1 MKKKIIRIST
11 VPMSLSGLLTGQLK
25 YMTNYFEVV
34 GISSKGGDKL
44 QNVSDQENIRTIPV
58 ELKRQISP
66 INDLITVWKLYK
78 VLKKEKP
85 FIVHSI
91 TPKAGLLGMIASKFA
106 GVPHRLHTFTGL
118 IFPTKHGF
126 IKRLLISTDKILCSC
141 ATQIYP
147 EGEGIKNDLINYKI
161 TSKPLKIIANGNVNG
176 ININHYNSNNFD
188 ENFISNLKKE
198 FSISEKDYVFVF
210 IGRLVKDKG
219 INELISAFNELNS
232 NLENTKLLLVGDYEH
247 DLDPLKKK
255 TLNIIKTNKNIIS
268 TGWVEDVRPYFK
280 ISNLLVFPSYR
291 EGFPNVV
298 MQAGAMGLASIVT
311 DINGANEII
320 IPNKN
325 GIIIPSMNKDKLK
338 QAMLSFYNN
347 EIIINSKTC
356 RKLIVNRYEQSILW
370 KAQLNEYN
378 SLK

>member
-91 TPKAGLLGMIASKFA
+91 TPKAGLLAMIASKFA

-356 RKLIVNRYEQSILW
+356 RELIVNRYEQSILW

>member
-44 QNVSDQENIRTIPV
+44 QNVSNQENIRTIPV

-118 IFPTKHGF
+118 IFPTKRGF
-126 IKRLLISTDKILCSC
+126 IKKLLISTDKILCSC

-147 EGEGIKNDLINYKI
+147 EGQGIKNDLINYKI

-356 RKLIVNRYEQSILW
+356 RELIVNRYEQSILW

>member
-11 VPMSLSGLLTGQLK
+11 VPMSLSGLLTGQLN
-25 YMTNYFEVV
+25 YMSNYFEVV
-34 GISSKGGDKL
+34 GVSSKDGDKL
-44 QNVSDQENIRTIPV
+44 ENVTKQEKIKTIPV
-58 ELKRQISP
+58 EIKRQISP
-66 INDLITVWKLYK
+66 INDLITVWQLYK

-91 TPKAGLLGMIASKFA
+91 TPKAGLLGMIASKLA

-118 IFPTKHGF
+118 IFPTKTGF
-126 IKRLLISTDKILCSC
+126 VKQLLINTDKILCYC
-141 ATQIYP
+141 ATKIYP
-147 EGEGIKNDLINYKI
+147 EGQGIKNDLINYKI
-161 TSKPLKIIANGNVNG
+161 TSKPLKVIGNGNVNG
-176 ININHYNSNNFD
+176 INIDHFNPNNYGTEFS
-188 ENFISNLKKE
+188 SNLKKE
-198 FSISEKDYVFVF
+198 FEISENDYVFVF

-232 NLENTKLLLVGDYEH
+232 KLENAKLLLVGDYEH
-247 DLDPLKKK
+247 HLDPLKED
-255 TLNIIKTNKNIIS
+255 TLEVIKNNKNIIS
-268 TGWVEDVRPYFK
+268 TGWVDDVRPYFT
-280 ISNLLVFPSYR
+280 ISDVLVFPSYR

-325 GIIIPSMNKDKLK
+325 GVIIPPMNKDKLK
-338 QAMLSFYNN
+338 EMMLKFYND
-347 EIIINSKTC
+347 EIIIDSKTC
-356 RKLIVNRYEQSILW
+356 RDLIVNRYEQSILW
-370 KAQLNEYN
+370 NAQLNEYQ